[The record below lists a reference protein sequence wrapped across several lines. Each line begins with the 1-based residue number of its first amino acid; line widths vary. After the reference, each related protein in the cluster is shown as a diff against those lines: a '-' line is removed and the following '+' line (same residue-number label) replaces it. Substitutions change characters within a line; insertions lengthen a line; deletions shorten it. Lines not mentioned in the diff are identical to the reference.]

1 MRNKNY
7 TARLALLTLTT
18 AFFNVP
24 AAAAVISPAA
34 CSTFTDNLSHI
45 VIIDV
50 GEIAT
55 PIAAPIV
62 PTGKCAKADFD
73 GDGKL
78 DFLVQGAAS
87 GDEMFLF
94 RADVNG
100 KYTSIAQRWSNDF
113 LGLSWT
119 SNSATT
125 YIDDFNGDGRAD
137 LLIQENGASPTLSL
151 VYSDADG
158 RFTTLTETWSLVY
171 RVETKTTVAGATVG
185 SFNVNSRG
193 QVEYSIPLAV
203 PPGRAG
209 MTPQLALSYSSGGGD
224 GLLGLGWSISGLS
237 MISRCPATTA
247 QDSFKGGINFDA
259 NDRFCFD
266 GQRLIAVSGV
276 DGAAGTEYRTEVES
290 FTRVKS
296 YSKAGNGPAYFT
308 AETKAGLTM
317 YFGKDPSASGTDSV
331 GRIEA
336 SGRADVLV
344 WAVTRIEDKLGN
356 AIRFQYYENN
366 TTGEYYPERIE
377 YTGRGNQGF
386 DRLVL
391 FEYDALAENQ
401 RAERYVAG
409 SKISRST
416 RVKAIKTYL
425 FNPDTASFSTLVRE
439 YKPEYN
445 TYTSFV
451 DGKLRLI
458 GFQECGPTK
467 CFEPTSFGWQGTPL
481 TGWNM
486 TPDTVQD
493 FTFTNYGDWKTGD
506 IDGDGVTDILVQRTD
521 ISQTDIVH
529 RYKDGTTSD
538 PHKLYVG
545 LNQWEVAD
553 FNGDGLADILNVR
566 PGQNATVVRFNTD
579 ETLDGSID
587 SGVPLGGAEVF
598 KLGDFN
604 GDGLPD
610 VIRSNTSTKATTIW
624 INGGYGNF
632 SLWIN
637 PNINLVTNPP
647 ELGQTYTGTV
657 DWQLADVNADGRSDI
672 VRFVE
677 DSVQGKSY
685 VDVTRFDTSGAM
697 VTTQLADL
705 TALSRFSEVWVDSQP
720 IWAVQVRVGM
730 RIGDFNGDG
739 VADVAV
745 AGNDNLVRVFVGNG
759 LAGVARTWMLSAPI
773 WGSENWQLA
782 DFNQDGITDIAK
794 RDAST
799 GQLKLW
805 LFNGYSAGTTAALT
819 ELVWSV
825 PIPSASTWQINDYN
839 GDGLLDISTI
849 ANDVFTTYA
858 MPAAKPL
865 LVNSI
870 RQAYGNTTTIDYA
883 PLTDPAVYSLSS
895 VRSPYAGLSKLTGPM
910 YVVKS
915 YTAPDGVGGS
925 HTLTRSYSTGRV
937 HRAGRGFIGFDSV
950 TETNSSLNSRTTTSF
965 FIQTTD
971 GPAGDYWK
979 SGLVK
984 SVDRVQADK
993 RLSYLTTTWSA
1004 KNSDAGRPNVFASN
1018 STETAYDADAVVS
1031 TQLSTTVTVINAA
1044 DVDTYGNVKKI
1055 TITTTDKT
1063 KSTDNVYTKV
1073 TVSEYDA
1080 ANVSRWILGRLNK
1093 VTVTDTVPN
1102 LITAATGD
1110 TDPDTRV
1117 SSFTYYGT
1125 NSPFVGMLQEERIQ
1139 PLAGGNI
1146 EIATSY
1152 GYDQYGNRVSATF
1165 TGADI
1170 TTRTTSTTYSPDGYF
1185 PVAATNALGQSET
1198 VVYDPRFGVATSS
1211 TGPNGISTF
1220 WYYDEMGRK
1229 IREERADGTSTVW
1242 GYAPASDAKFPSE
1255 KYSVTVQSSGAP
1267 PSTTYYDMLGR
1278 AVRADT
1284 LDFLGYVVRSLTRY
1298 DNLSRVYAV
1307 SEPYHITGPDAVPG
1321 ADTGSPQNV
1330 WTCSRYDAFG
1340 RLVEESLPER
1350 TLCTAGASAS
1360 AVARTIAYSGYVT
1373 TVTVNNQEVNNGAI
1387 TTQKVTTTT
1396 DPRGKTVKVL
1406 DALNNYNAYL
1416 YDASGNLVRTEFHDK
1431 SGDVAKTTTVA
1442 MNYDIRG
1449 RKVSML
1455 DPDMGTW
1462 TYEYNAAGELIKQ
1475 TDATNNVVTMTYD
1488 ILGRLRTRS
1497 STSEGTTTWTY
1508 DTAEKGVGKLARIDN
1523 PNTGYSRLMSYD
1535 ALGRPNAVTSTIDGV
1550 SYNVSNSY
1558 DALGRVDTVTYP
1570 ETGTTYGRFNV
1581 RNVYN
1586 NYGYLIRVENAA
1598 SNFVYWQL
1606 NAQDALGHV
1615 TSEFLAGSK
1624 YLVNRDY
1631 ENGDGG
1637 NPWRRLRQAY
1647 ASAGATPLQNLNFQ
1661 WDWLGNLSERRDE
1674 RVAGSPLKET
1684 FLYDGL
1690 NRLTKTTL
1698 SNATLTNVVTGTYTY
1713 DNNGNLTKKSTFGAT
1728 YEYDPVKVHAVKTV
1742 KNASGGVVGSY
1753 GYDDAGRMTNQNGSA
1768 IVYTSFGQPQ
1778 TITKD
1783 GKVTTFKYNPDLMRM
1798 VQDNTDRVLTYLDP
1812 SPANGGHLYEKEYV
1826 RATFTTVHRHFI
1838 SAPTGRIAEYEV
1850 SVKGTTVTAST
1861 NYFLTDHLGSID
1873 AVLPSSGVVADIKRT
1888 SFDAF
1893 GKRRSAGDWK
1903 SAGTALAAT
1912 NLGYTGHEQLD
1923 HLGLVHMNGR
1933 LYDPAL
1939 GRFTSADPN
1948 IDGAGSTQGF
1958 NRYSYVHNNPLNAT
1972 DPSGYLS
1979 VFKRLMNAGQYYSG
1993 QDAIN
1998 KYVKNHEWAQQ
2009 VVIAVAS
2016 FYLGPWGT
2024 ALATGYVT
2032 SLYTNDPTAILTSAF
2047 IAGVTS
2053 AMAGDIAKQAG
2064 GLSFGDRAASVLAQ
2078 GVVGGASAAAGGG
2091 DFNAGFRSAM
2101 VLQAFA
2107 PIQGGLKAA
2116 TSAGA
2121 GAIRIMMAAL
2131 AGGTTAALGGGKFKN
2146 GAGTFAF
2153 LTYFGEAAD
2162 YYQKG
2167 VGRLADPL
2175 PGENRENQSLY
2186 VPDDMGRQRPEDQ
2199 RMNVIALNREMDGS
2213 WKDYVTQG
2221 GLLSR
2226 VLNVIP
2232 MINATAG
2239 LHDFW
2244 FNEGNPNKLPFTL
2257 ITNVGTMLPAAVVT
2271 MGAAVGR
2278 VTNGWDRNAV
2288 TMRNLALHQRV
2299 EE

>member
-1 MRNKNY
+1 MRNKKFSW
-7 TARLALLTLTT
+7 LAVLTLTT
-18 AFFNVP
+18 VFFAAP
-24 AAAAVISPAA
+24 ASAAVVKPTA
-34 CSTFTDNLSHI
+34 CSNFSDKLTQI
-45 VIIDV
+45 VLVNV
-50 GEIAT
+50 GSIAT
-55 PIAAPIV
+55 PITTPFT
-62 PTGKCAKADFD
+62 PSGKCAKADFD
-73 GDGKL
+73 GDGRL
-78 DFLVQGAAS
+78 DFLVQGSTSSA
-87 GDEMFLF
+87 EMFLF
-94 RADVNG
+94 RPDING
-100 KYTSIAQRWSNDF
+100 EYSSVAQRWSNDF

-119 SNSATT
+119 SNTATA
-125 YIDDFNGDGRAD
+125 YIDDFNNDGRAD
-137 LLIQENGASPTLSL
+137 LLVQENGASPTLSL
-151 VYSDADG
+151 IFADVDG
-158 RFTTLTETWSLVY
+158 GFTTLSETWSLVY

-266 GQRLIAVSGV
+266 GQRLIAVAGV
-276 DGAAGTEYRTEVES
+276 DGAAGTEYRTEIES

-296 YSKAGNGPAYFT
+296 YGKAGNGPAYFT

-377 YTGRGNQGF
+377 YTGKGNQGF

-391 FEYDALAENQ
+391 FEYDALADNQ

-481 TGWNM
+481 TGWNT

-545 LNQWEVAD
+545 FNQWEVAD

-579 ETLDGSID
+579 ETLDGAID
-587 SGVPLGGAEVF
+587 SGVALGGAEVF

-624 INGGYGNF
+624 TNGGYGNF
-632 SLWIN
+632 TLWTT
-637 PNINLVTNPP
+637 PSINLVTNAPAV
-647 ELGQTYTGTV
+647 GQTYTGTV
-657 DWQLADVNADGRSDI
+657 DWQLADVNGDGRSDI

-697 VTTQLADL
+697 VTTQLADV
-705 TALSRFSEVWVDSQP
+705 TALSRFSEVWVDSQQM
-720 IWAVQVRVGM
+720 WAVQVRVGM

-745 AGNDNLVRVFVGNG
+745 AGSENSVRVFVGNG
-759 LAGVARTWMLSAPI
+759 LAGVARTWVMSAPI
-773 WGSENWQLA
+773 RGIDNWQVA

-825 PIPSASTWQINDYN
+825 PIPKADTWQLNDYN

-865 LVNSI
+865 VVNSI
-870 RQAYGNTTTIDYA
+870 GQAYGNTTTIDYA
-883 PLTDPAVYSLSS
+883 PLTDPAIYSLSS
-895 VRSPYAGLSKLTGPM
+895 VRTPYAGLSKLTGPM

-915 YTAPDGVGGS
+915 YTVPDGVGGV
-925 HTLTRSYSTGRV
+925 HTLSRSYFSGRV
-937 HRAGRGFIGFDSV
+937 HRSGRGFIGFDSV
-950 TETNSSLNSRTTTSF
+950 TEINQSQNSRTTTTF
-965 FIQTTD
+965 HIQSND
-971 GPAGDYWK
+971 GPTGDYWRN
-979 SGLVK
+979 GLVNT
-984 SVDRVQADK
+984 VDRVQAGK
-993 RLSYLTTTWSA
+993 RLSYVSTTWSA

-1018 STETAYDADAVVS
+1018 STESTYDPDAAVS
-1031 TQLSTTVTVINAA
+1031 TQLSTTITTTNAA
-1044 DVDTYGNVKKI
+1044 DVDTYGNVKKV

-1063 KSTDNVYTKV
+1063 KSSDNVYTKV
-1073 TVSEYDA
+1073 TTSTYDST
-1080 ANVSRWILGRLNK
+1080 NVSRWILGRLNK

-1102 LITAATGD
+1102 LVTAATGD
-1110 TDPDTRV
+1110 TDTDTRV

-1125 NSPFVGMLQEERIQ
+1125 SSPFVGMLQEERIQ

-1146 EIATSY
+1146 EIATTY
-1152 GYDQYGNRVSATF
+1152 GYDQFGNRTSATV
-1165 TGADI
+1165 TGAEI
-1170 TTRTTSTTYSPDGYF
+1170 ATRTSSTTNSPDGYF

-1198 VVYDPRFGVATSS
+1198 AVYDPRFGVATSS
-1211 TGPNGISTF
+1211 TGPNGVSTF

-1284 LDFLGYVVRSLTRY
+1284 RDFLGYVVRSLTRY

-1321 ADTGSPQNV
+1321 ADTGTPQNV

-1340 RLVEESLPER
+1340 RLIEESLPER
-1350 TLCTAGASAS
+1350 TSCTAGVAAD

-1373 TVTVNNQEVNNGAI
+1373 TVTVNNQVDNGAI
-1387 TTQKVTTTT
+1387 TTQKMVSTV
-1396 DPRGKTVKVL
+1396 DARGKTVKVL
-1406 DALNNYNAYL
+1406 DALNNYNAYI

-1431 SGDVAKTTTVA
+1431 SGDAAKTTTVA

-1449 RKVSML
+1449 RKTSMV

-1462 TYEYNAAGELIKQ
+1462 TYEYNAAGELVKQ

-1523 PNTGYSRLMSYD
+1523 PNTGYSRVMSYD

-1550 SYNVSNSY
+1550 AYNVSNSY
-1558 DALGRVDTVTYP
+1558 DSLGRVDTVTYP
-1570 ETGTTYGRFNV
+1570 ETGTSYGRFNV

-1615 TSEFLAGSK
+1615 TSELLAGSK

-1647 ASAGATPLQNLNFQ
+1647 ASAGAADIQNLNFK
-1661 WDWLGNLSERRDE
+1661 WDWLGNLTERRDE
-1674 RVAGSPLKET
+1674 RTGTVLKET
-1684 FLYDGL
+1684 FIYDDL

-1698 SNATLTNVVTGTYTY
+1698 SNGTVTNFVTGAFAY
-1713 DNNGNLTKKSTFGAT
+1713 DNNGNITKKSTFGTT
-1728 YEYDPVKVHAVKTV
+1728 YEYDPLKVHAVKTV
-1742 KNASGGVVGSY
+1742 KNASGGIVGSY
-1753 GYDDAGRMTNQNGSA
+1753 GYDDAGRMTNQNGA
-1768 IVYTSFGQPQ
+1768 NIVYTSFGQPQ

-1783 GKVTTFKYNPDLMRM
+1783 GKVTTFKYNADLMRM
-1798 VQDNTDRVLTYLDP
+1798 VQDNADRVLTYLDP

-1826 RATFTTVHRHFI
+1826 RATFTTIHRHFI

-1873 AVLPSSGVVADIKRT
+1873 AVLPSSGVVADIQRT

-1893 GKRRSAGDWK
+1893 GKRRSVADWK
-1903 SAGTALAAT
+1903 AAGTALAAT

-1923 HLGLVHMNGR
+1923 SLGLVHMNGR

-1948 IDGAGSTQGF
+1948 VDGAGSTQGF

-1972 DPSGYLS
+1972 DPSGYSRWTKFRDNVLKPVAIAVLAAYTGGAAYTAFTASAALS
-1979 VFKRLMNAGQYYSG
+1979 ASTMGAVAISGAQAATIATQAAVMSGMASGAVAGALNAYSQTG
-1993 QDAIN
+1993 SLQDAFAGAIGGAIVGGFTSGLN
-1998 KYVKNHEWAQQ
+1998 STPWRQLDTSQRAGVILGNGVIGGVSSTMNGGKFSDGFRLGAGMSALSYVNYELRKYNATHKYGNPNNWTGKSVGLEGDYVKHAGTRQIYDWIKSTCGDLINGPKQFGGNQGQGGSLFGLYDYDLGDFSDGLFEAFGGAHDTLN
-2009 VVIAVAS
+2009 S
-2016 FYLGPWGT
+2016 FQYDAMGNIKPFWGS
-2024 ALATGYVT
+2024 G
-2032 SLYTNDPTAILTSAF
+2032 
-2047 IAGVTS
+2047 
-2053 AMAGDIAKQAG
+2053 
-2064 GLSFGDRAASVLAQ
+2064 
-2078 GVVGGASAAAGGG
+2078 VGGALGNAWSLGMVFVSAPLGLSGYTRWSGDNGFGGG
-2091 DFNAGFRSAM
+2091 YG
-2101 VLQAFA
+2101 
-2107 PIQGGLKAA
+2107 
-2116 TSAGA
+2116 
-2121 GAIRIMMAAL
+2121 MAHL
-2131 AGGTTAALGGGKFKN
+2131 MF
-2146 GAGTFAF
+2146 
-2153 LTYFGEAAD
+2153 
-2162 YYQKG
+2162 
-2167 VGRLADPL
+2167 
-2175 PGENRENQSLY
+2175 
-2186 VPDDMGRQRPEDQ
+2186 
-2199 RMNVIALNREMDGS
+2199 
-2213 WKDYVTQG
+2213 
-2221 GLLSR
+2221 
-2226 VLNVIP
+2226 
-2232 MINATAG
+2232 
-2239 LHDFW
+2239 
-2244 FNEGNPNKLPFTL
+2244 
-2257 ITNVGTMLPAAVVT
+2257 
-2271 MGAAVGR
+2271 
-2278 VTNGWDRNAV
+2278 
-2288 TMRNLALHQRV
+2288 
-2299 EE
+2299 